1 MVNKIFYFMLN
12 KLIDLLITINNQ
24 LFSIKYQFQ
33 IFFSDNKI
41 IINYNTGLSFA

>member
-41 IINYNTGLSFA
+41 IIN